1 MPDNEPVRVAAPTD
15 PVPRGV
21 GWVFVAL
28 YTLSYLGTC
37 LLFIA
42 PLAVTLALKVND
54 LVGQDAAPG
63 RLAVVVG
70 TGSVVSLFGNPL
82 FGRLSDRTSSRWG
95 MRRPW
100 MVGGLLGGTVGVLV
114 VATAPNV
121 PVVVLGWC
129 IAQLFF
135 NAVLAVH
142 VAVLPDQVPSE
153 QRGRVSGVLGVCLP
167 VASVGATF
175 VVKVFSGHQLAM
187 FLLPCAIGG
196 VLIVVF
202 AATLKD
208 RHLPGDVTAR
218 WTLREVISTFVVS
231 PRRHPD
237 FAWAFLSRFLLVMAY
252 AFLTTYQV
260 YFLLQRLHRD
270 EADIPDLV
278 FLGTLAQSS
287 AVVVASLVGGR
298 LSDRAGRRKVFV
310 LAAALVY
317 ALAMVLLSVATTFPA
332 FLVAVALSG
341 LGFGL
346 YFAVDLALVA
356 DVLPNPDDSAKDL
369 GVFNYAGAL
378 PFALAPAVAPSILS
392 LGGGS
397 YGFLY
402 GVAAACAAA
411 GAFAVLPVRA
421 VR

>member
-1 MPDNEPVRVAAPTD
+1 M
-15 PVPRGV
+15 
-21 GWVFVAL
+21 FVVL

-70 TGSVVSLFGNPL
+70 TGSVASLFANPL

-100 MVGGLLGGTVGVLV
+100 MVGGLLGGTVGILI
-114 VATAPNV
+114 VATATNV
-121 PVVVLGWC
+121 AMVVLGWC

-187 FLLPCAIGG
+187 FMLPCAIGG

-202 AATLKD
+202 AATLED
-208 RHLPGDVTAR
+208 RHLPGDATPR
-218 WTLREVISTFVVS
+218 WTPREVVSTFVVS

-260 YFLLQRLHRD
+260 YFLLQRLHRN
-270 EADIPDLV
+270 EADIPNLV

-317 ALAMVLLSVATTFPA
+317 AVSMVLLSVATTFPA
-332 FLVAVALSG
+332 FMVAVTLSG

-411 GAFAVLPVRA
+411 GALAVLPVRA

>member
-1 MPDNEPVRVAAPTD
+1 MPDADPSPVAATTR
-15 PVPRGV
+15 PVPREV
-21 GWVFVAL
+21 GWVFITL

-70 TGSVVSLFGNPL
+70 TGSVASLFANPL

-100 MVGGLLGGTVGVLV
+100 MIGGLLGGTIGILI
-114 VATAPNV
+114 VATATNV
-121 PVVVLGWC
+121 AMVVLGWC

-142 VAVLPDQVPSE
+142 VAVLPDQVPSA

-167 VASVGATF
+167 IASVGATF
-175 VVKVFSGHQLAM
+175 VVKVFSGHPLAM
-187 FLLPCAIGG
+187 FMLPCAMGG

-208 RHLPGDVTAR
+208 RHLPSHVTPR
-218 WTLREVISTFVVS
+218 WTPREVISTFVVS

-278 FLGTLAQSS
+278 FYGTLAQSS

-411 GAFAVLPVRA
+411 GAFAVLPVKA
-421 VR
+421 VQ

>member
-1 MPDNEPVRVAAPTD
+1 M
-15 PVPRGV
+15 
-21 GWVFVAL
+21 FVAL

-70 TGSVVSLFGNPL
+70 TGSVASLFANPL

-100 MVGGLLGGTVGVLV
+100 MVGGLLGGTVGILI
-114 VATAPNV
+114 VATATNV
-121 PVVVLGWC
+121 AMVVMGWC

-142 VAVLPDQVPSE
+142 VAVLPDQVPSA

-187 FLLPCAIGG
+187 FMLPCAIGG

-208 RHLPGDVTAR
+208 RHLPTDVTPR

-270 EADIPDLV
+270 EADIPNLV
-278 FLGTLAQSS
+278 FQGTLAQSS

-346 YFAVDLALVA
+346 YFAVDLAVVA